1 MAKQTGKSSWRWSWP
16 LGVALAFGSIVATGC
31 DSDGSP
37 FITSLQPFYT
47 QLDLEADSRL
57 DGIWS
62 DKEGEV
68 RFSFKE
74 RKEEGKEKEYEL
86 VGKEK
91 DGEQEVSGECERHD
105 VRLGDFDVL

>member
-31 DSDGSP
+31 DSDGRP

-57 DGIWS
+57 NGMWS
-62 DKEGEV
+62 DKEGDV
-68 RFSFKE
+68 TISFKE
-74 RKEEGKEKEYEL
+74 STEEGKGEEYKLMVKEEA
-86 VGKEK
+86 
-91 DGEQEVSGECERHD
+91 GEQEVSE
-105 VRLGDFDVL
+105 